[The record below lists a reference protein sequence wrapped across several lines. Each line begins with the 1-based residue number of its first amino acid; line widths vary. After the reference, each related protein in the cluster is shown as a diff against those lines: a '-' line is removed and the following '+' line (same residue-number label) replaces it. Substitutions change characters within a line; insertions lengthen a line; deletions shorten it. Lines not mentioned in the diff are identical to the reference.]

1 MDHPKIGYF
10 NAWLLYTVSAI
21 LTSTLAGVLLGAA
34 GGLVYAFT
42 GIPQR
47 TISIVASAIGIAVT
61 LVASFLLFRVF
72 VRRLIVNRLLE
83 QSSDAQDHVA

>member
-1 MDHPKIGYF
+1 MDHPKVGYF

-21 LTSTLAGVLLGAA
+21 LTSALAGVLLGAA
-34 GGLVYAFT
+34 GGLVDAFT

-47 TISIVASAIGIAVT
+47 TILIVASAIGIAVT
-61 LVASFLLFRVF
+61 LVASFLLFRVV

-83 QSSDAQDHVA
+83 QSSGASDLVA